1 MTDLLLGVD
10 AGLTTTTAV
19 VFDTDG
25 ETVATASRETPTDRP
40 ATGHREVA
48 LEDLW
53 ETVADAIAI
62 LKEFGVSQMP
72 VFREGVH
79 DEARADDIIG
89 SVREN
94 ALLDAALR
102 DAEVMSKPIIEV
114 LQPPL
119 PVADAVDP
127 LDHVLGE
134 LAGGAPAV
142 VAQRDGRA
150 VGVLTRA
157 DLLTYLAGKDGR

>member
-1 MTDLLLGVD
+1 VLKAKGRDLPPLVHLHP
-10 AGLTTTTAV
+10 A
-19 VFDTDG
+19 
-25 ETVATASRETPTDRP
+25 ETVSA
-40 ATGHREVA
+40 
-48 LEDLW
+48 
-53 ETVADAIAI
+53 AIAL
-62 LKEFGVSQMP
+62 LKEYGVSQMP
-72 VFREGVH
+72 VFRDGVH
-79 DEARADDIIG
+79 DDADTDDIIG

-102 DAEVMSKPIIEV
+102 DAEVMSKPIIEI

-119 PVADAVDP
+119 PVADASDP

-142 VAQRDGRA
+142 VAQREGRA

-157 DLLTYLAGKDGR
+157 DLLTYLAGKDTR